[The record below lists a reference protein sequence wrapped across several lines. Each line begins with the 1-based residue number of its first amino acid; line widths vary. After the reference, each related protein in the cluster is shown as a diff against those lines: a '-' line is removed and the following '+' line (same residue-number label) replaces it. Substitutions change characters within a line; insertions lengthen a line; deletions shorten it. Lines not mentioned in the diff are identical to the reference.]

1 MSRLILP
8 ALLSAALSTPA
19 FAITC
24 HGDFQVVGGQEIS
37 TPYCRDA
44 SLAAVARAAGYHVTD
59 ATVRENPARKEEL
72 CRHLNTD
79 IRAQPACDDVLP
91 AHDDD

>member
-8 ALLSAALSTPA
+8 ALLSAVVSTPA

-24 HGDFQVVGGQEIS
+24 HGDYQVVGGQEIS

-44 SLAAVARAAGYHVTD
+44 SLASVARSAGYHVSDT
-59 ATVRENPARKEEL
+59 TVRENPARKEEL
-72 CRHLNTD
+72 CRYLHND
-79 IRAQPACDDVLP
+79 IKAQAACDDVLP